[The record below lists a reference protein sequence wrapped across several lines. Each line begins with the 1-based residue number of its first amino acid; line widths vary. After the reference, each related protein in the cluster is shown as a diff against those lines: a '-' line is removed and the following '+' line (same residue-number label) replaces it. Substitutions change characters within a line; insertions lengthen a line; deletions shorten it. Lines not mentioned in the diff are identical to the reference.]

1 MSPHGRTGFGL
12 AELLVAITIM
22 GIGIVAVA
30 GLVVTTGD
38 RTRAAASMTDQIIV
52 AQQELERAARSPF
65 DSLVST
71 IDSATTSLGSYTL
84 DRSVSPLGPR
94 LKRLNLTTSGLGSK
108 LPLQLTM
115 VIARPARLP

>member
-1 MSPHGRTGFGL
+1 VSPHGRTGFGL

-71 IDSATTSLGSYTL
+71 IDSATTSLGSYAL
-84 DRSVSPLGPR
+84 GRSVSPLGPR
-94 LKRLNLTTSGLGSK
+94 LKRLDLTTSGLGSIP
-108 LPLQLTM
+108 PLALTLI
-115 VIARPARLP
+115 IARPARLP